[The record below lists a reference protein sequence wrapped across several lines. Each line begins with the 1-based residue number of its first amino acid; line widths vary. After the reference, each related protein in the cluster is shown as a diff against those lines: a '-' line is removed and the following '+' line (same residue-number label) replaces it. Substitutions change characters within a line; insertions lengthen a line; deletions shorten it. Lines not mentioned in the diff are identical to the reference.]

1 LDLQGKGE
9 GKKTERIHEGESWL
23 VELELQWDLRTGRSG
38 DDLRESA
45 TLLVDHSCIQLSLPT
60 VELPLPL
67 ACRIKKEEGAEVD
80 ADVGSGVGEL
90 SDDDING

>member
-1 LDLQGKGE
+1 
-9 GKKTERIHEGESWL
+9 
-23 VELELQWDLRTGRSG
+23 
-38 DDLRESA
+38 
-45 TLLVDHSCIQLSLPT
+45 LPT